1 MEKFSS
7 KKALIILDI
16 MNKAEKPLGTW
27 AITNA
32 LIHKGIDVSQ
42 ATVGRLL
49 NKLEQEAFLKKQYNN
64 QGRTITQKGR
74 DFLSSKML
82 EEKLNPHYQQLSE
95 IINSNTLQ
103 KFLMVLEARKA
114 IECATAR
121 LAARNAS
128 ENQIKELEGIVKKRE
143 EAIQRSE
150 AIYQYDI
157 AFHSLV
163 AESSGNKI
171 LSLLYKTISIQGQ
184 QSELFEMI
192 RKKVAGKYESSH
204 KAICEAIKNRDEDL
218 AEKYM
223 IDHIE
228 SLISDVKA
236 YGEKYLSKR

>member
-1 MEKFSS
+1 MEKSGN

-16 MNKAEKPLGTW
+16 LNKAEKPLGTW

-32 LIHKGIDVSQ
+32 LIHKGVDVSQ

-49 NKLEQEAFLKKQYNN
+49 NELEQEEFLKKQHNN

-74 DFLSSKML
+74 EFLSSKIL

-95 IINSNTLQ
+95 LINGNTLQ

-114 IECATAR
+114 IESATAR
-121 LAARNAS
+121 LAARNAN
-128 ENQIKELEGIVKKRE
+128 ENQIKELENIVKKRE
-143 EAIQRSE
+143 EAIQKHE

-157 AFHSLV
+157 AFHSLI

-171 LSLLYKTISIQGQ
+171 LSLLYQTISIQGQ
-184 QSELFEMI
+184 QSKLFEMI
-192 RKKVAGKYESSH
+192 RNKVAGKYESSH
-204 KAICEAIKNRDEDL
+204 RAICEAIKNRDETL

-223 IDHIE
+223 INHIE
-228 SLISDVKA
+228 SLISDVEV